1 MQIQPYLSFNG
12 QCEEAFTFY
21 ARCFG
26 GQVGQ
31 LFRYGGS
38 PMAGQAPPDWQ
49 DKVMHGNL
57 TIGGL
62 ELMGADA
69 VFPDSPAAAT
79 GFSLSI
85 QIKDVVE
92 AERIFAELSQ
102 GGTVTMPLEETFWAA
117 RFGMVMDRFGIP
129 WLINCEG
136 SGPPQEL

>member
-1 MQIQPYLSFNG
+1 MQIQTYLSFNG

-26 GQVGQ
+26 GQMGH

-38 PMAGQAPPDWQ
+38 PMADSVPPDWQ
-49 DKVMHGNL
+49 DKVMHGHVA
-57 TIGGL
+57 IGGL
-62 ELMGADA
+62 ELMGADVA
-69 VFPDSPAAAT
+69 QAGYEVPK

-85 QIKDVVE
+85 QSKDVVE
-92 AERIFAELSQ
+92 AERIFQALGE

-117 RFGMVMDRFGIP
+117 RFGMVVDRFGIP

-136 SGPPQEL
+136 AGSPQVS

>member
-1 MQIQPYLSFNG
+1 MQIQTYLSFNG

-26 GQVGQ
+26 GQVGH

-38 PMAGQAPPDWQ
+38 PMAESVPPDWQ

-62 ELMGADA
+62 ELMGDDVASA
-69 VFPDSPAAAT
+69 GYERAK

-85 QIKDVVE
+85 QIKDVAE
-92 AERIFAELSQ
+92 AERIFEELGE
-102 GGTVTMPLEETFWAA
+102 GGSVTMPLEETFWAA
-117 RFGMVMDRFGIP
+117 RFGMVVDRFGIP

-136 SGPPQEL
+136 AGSPQVS